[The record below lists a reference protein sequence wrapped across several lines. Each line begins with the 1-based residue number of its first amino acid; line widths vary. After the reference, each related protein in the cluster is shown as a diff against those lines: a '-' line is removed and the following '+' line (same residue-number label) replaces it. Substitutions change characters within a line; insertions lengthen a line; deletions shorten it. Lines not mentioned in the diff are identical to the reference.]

1 MNSLLLK
8 DILSLRGYLKTLV
21 IIIGFFTIM
30 SFSYEDPSFLSGMI
44 ILLMSMLP
52 VTTFSYDQLA
62 KWDVFS
68 QTLPVSRKQVVMSKY
83 MLGIIAI
90 FTGLVLSI
98 LLNVFVTQ
106 AKSLELDILYLF
118 QANLMIAL
126 VALLFLSILIPLI
139 YNFGVEKSRMLIIL
153 VLAIPSLIVIGLSK
167 FGVALPDI
175 DKITPAMLLGVGFL
189 CVIIAMLI
197 SYFISVRIYTKKEF

>member
-167 FGVALPDI
+167 VGVALPDI